1 MLNRLVQWLL
11 QGLLHLGYPGITALM
26 ALESSIVPIPAE
38 LVMPPAGYWVAR
50 GEMRF
55 LPALGCGV
63 LGSVLGALG
72 SYAFAAWL
80 GRGLVRRFGKYVFA
94 SERSLEQ
101 SERYFARHGEISVLL
116 GRLVPVIRHLIS
128 IPAGLARMSLPRFLG
143 YTAAGALVWCAVLTE
158 IGYVLGQSEGVL
170 RNDEVR
176 RYVGRILAVV
186 LPLIVVTVVVYVSR
200 SRRRARAEPEG

>member
-11 QGLLHLGYPGITALM
+11 QALLHLGYPGITALM
-26 ALESSIVPIPAE
+26 ALESSIIPVPAE

-63 LGSVLGALG
+63 LGSVLGALA
-72 SYAFAAWL
+72 SYAVAAWL
-80 GRGLVRRFGKYVFA
+80 GRGLLRRFGKYVLV
-94 SERSLEQ
+94 SERSLER
-101 SERYFARHGEISVLL
+101 SERYFARHGEISVFLA
-116 GRLVPVIRHLIS
+116 RLIPVIRHLIS
-128 IPAGLARMSLPRFLG
+128 IPAGLARMSVPRFIG

-186 LPLIVVTVVVYVSR
+186 LPVLVVTVVIYVFLQ
-200 SRRRARAEPEG
+200 RRRARAATEG